1 MNNRKIYKC
10 YTLYPIMRKIKI
22 QTEKEYYE
30 ETCPK
35 CGKSIKGTSESQVKY
50 NLKLHKEKCNK
61 K

>member
-1 MNNRKIYKC
+1 
-10 YTLYPIMRKIKI
+10 MRKIKI

-35 CGKSIKGTSESQVKY
+35 CGKSIKGTSESQVRY